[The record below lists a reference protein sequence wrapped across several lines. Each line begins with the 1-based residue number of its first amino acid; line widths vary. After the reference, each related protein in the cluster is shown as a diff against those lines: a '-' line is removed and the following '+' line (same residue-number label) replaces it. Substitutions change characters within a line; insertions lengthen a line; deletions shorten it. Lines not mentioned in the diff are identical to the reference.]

1 MLTPHARPAWRRH
14 GERPRRSFPARAG
27 TVAAAVLALVLSFP
41 AAAAAAPGDLD
52 PTFSGD
58 GVVLTGFADEDHAND
73 VAVQPDGKIVSV
85 GASADYSV
93 TESHFALTRH
103 HPDGTPDTGFGGD
116 GRVTTPI
123 NNMGPSLQ
131 WSEANAV
138 TLQPDGK
145 IVVVGMSWRE
155 YEDCCWFVVAR
166 YNPDGTLDDT
176 FSGDGRV
183 FADIGGP
190 TEALDVAIDADGRIV
205 AAGYSGGF
213 VALAR
218 FDAQGTP
225 DTSFGGDGVV
235 TVDATPNTQEAGG
248 GARSLALQSDG
259 KIVVGGEVGSTSF
272 DFLLMRLN
280 ADGTVDNGFG
290 TAGIVRTD
298 FGAYDGVRALAIQSD
313 GRIVAG
319 GSSDDRVALARYT
332 ANGTLDTSFDGDG
345 RVLTPGAFAYDM
357 ALQPDGRIVTAGG
370 TNGNFAVLRHNPDG
384 SQDSGFGTGGVAT
397 ADFGGSDSA
406 RAVALQSG
414 GGIVAAGGGGPNA
427 DFALARFEGGGTV
440 PPPPTGV
447 DLAVTKSGPT
457 TAAIGDRPTYSVR
470 VTNNSTTTSATN
482 VSLSDTF
489 SGVAATV
496 VSATTT
502 SGTCTTTAT
511 AANCALG
518 TLAPGAAAT
527 VTVAAEPRATGA
539 LTDRATVGAT
549 QTDPNTGDNTATAT
563 TTVNNS
569 RGCTRIGTSGNDN
582 ITGTFG
588 NDVICALGG
597 DDTVNA
603 GSGNDTVHGGH
614 GNDRVDGGNGNDT
627 LNAGPGTD
635 NLIGNFGTDNLNTVD
650 QVSGNDTANGGPNT
664 DTCTT
669 DAGDT
674 RLSCP

>member
-1 MLTPHARPAWRRH
+1 MRTPHARPAWRRH
-14 GERPRRSFPARAG
+14 GERSRRSFPVRSG
-27 TVAAAVLALVLSFP
+27 TVAAAVLALLLSFP
-41 AAAAAAPGDLD
+41 GTAAAAPGDLD
-52 PTFSGD
+52 PSFGGD
-58 GVVLTGFADEDHAND
+58 GRVLTHFSDDDHADD

-93 TESHFALTRH
+93 TESHFALARH
-103 HPDGTPDTGFGGD
+103 NPDGTPDTGFDGD

-123 NNMGPSLQ
+123 NTMGPSLQ

-166 YNPDGTLDDT
+166 YNADGTLDDT

-190 TEALDVAIDADGRIV
+190 TEALDVAIDAEGRVV
-205 AAGYSGGF
+205 AAGYSGGL

-218 FDAQGTP
+218 FDDQGTP

-235 TVDATPNTQEAGG
+235 TVDPTPNTQEAGG
-248 GARSLALQSDG
+248 DARSLALQSDG

-272 DFLLMRLN
+272 DFLLMRLDT
-280 ADGTVDNGFG
+280 DGTVDNGFG

-298 FGAYDGVRALAIQSD
+298 FGGYDGVRSLAIQPD

-319 GSSDDRVALARYT
+319 GSSDARVALARYT
-332 ANGTLDTSFDGDG
+332 TNGTLDTSFDGDG
-345 RVLTPGAFAYDM
+345 RVVTPGAFADDM
-357 ALQPDGRIVTAGG
+357 LLQPDGRIVTVGG
-370 TNGNFAVLRHNPDG
+370 TNGDFAVLRHNPDG

-414 GGIVAAGGGGPNA
+414 GGIVAAGGGGPDA
-427 DFALARFEGGGTV
+427 DFALARFEGGGSV
-440 PPPPTGV
+440 PPPPAGV

-457 TAAIGDRPTYSVR
+457 TAAIGDRPTYTVR
-470 VTNNSTTTSATN
+470 VTNHSTTTSATN
-482 VSLSDTF
+482 VSLSDTL
-489 SGVAATV
+489 SGVPASA

-502 SGTCTTTAT
+502 AGTCTTTAT
-511 AANCALG
+511 GANCSLG
-518 TLAPGAAAT
+518 TLPAGATTT
-527 VTVAAEPRATGA
+527 VTIAAEPRATGT

-549 QTDPNTGDNTATAT
+549 QTDPNTGNNTATAT
-563 TTVNNS
+563 TTVSNT
-569 RGCTRIGTSGNDN
+569 RGCTRIGTSGNDTL
-582 ITGTFG
+582 TGTFG

-614 GNDRVDGGNGNDT
+614 GNDRLDGGTGSDT

-635 NLIGNFGTDNLNTVD
+635 NLIGDYGTDNLNTVD
-650 QVSGNDTANGGPNT
+650 NVSGNDTANGGPNT

-674 RLSCP
+674 RVSCP